1 MKIAIPNF
9 IEASGPSFSCASNI
23 PLDNLPIYLY
33 QYDLSNPHSVI
44 NWSIVSLKPSSFSYR
59 VIELQ
64 SRILLHNTLSSYL
77 FIYTFNKYDEV
88 YQVYKDQIVYA
99 STPSGTFSISGDDNV
114 YNASDYWTF
123 TRQNNTIQLLFTP
136 SPSMN
141 LSYAYLFYD
150 IVL

>member
-33 QYDLSNPHSVI
+33 QYDLSNPQSVV
-44 NWSIVSLKPSSFSYR
+44 NWSVVSLKPSSFNNR
-59 VIELQ
+59 VIQLQ
-64 SRILLHNTLSSYL
+64 ARILMHESLSYYVL
-77 FIYTFNKYDEV
+77 TYTFNKYDEV

-99 STPSGTFSISGDDNV
+99 ATPSGTFSISGDDNV

-123 TRQNNTIQLLFTP
+123 TQQNNTIQLLFTP
-136 SPSMN
+136 SISMN
-141 LSYAYLFYD
+141 LSYSYLFYD
-150 IVL
+150 ILL